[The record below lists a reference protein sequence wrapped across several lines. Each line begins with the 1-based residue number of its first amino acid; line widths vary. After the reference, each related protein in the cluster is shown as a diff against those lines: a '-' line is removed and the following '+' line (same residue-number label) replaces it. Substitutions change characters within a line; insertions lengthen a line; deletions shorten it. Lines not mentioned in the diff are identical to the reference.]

1 MNNYDMIPDEKLVEL
16 FHQGESDIMDYIMEK
31 YKSFVRKKA
40 RAMFLIGG
48 ESDDLIQEGMIGLM
62 KAVRDFQPSQ
72 NTSFSSFANVCV
84 SRQMYTAIETSRR
97 KKHMPLNSYISLYD
111 EANSPDGDK
120 TVPLIDTIESV
131 VDNDPEALYFGKE
144 FTEVFT
150 EKLKENLSELENRVL
165 YLHMMG
171 TDYRKIAELLQKSP
185 KAIDNA
191 LQRIRSKAEKILHE

>member
-1 MNNYDMIPDEKLVEL
+1 
-16 FHQGESDIMDYIMEK
+16 
-31 YKSFVRKKA
+31 
-40 RAMFLIGG
+40 
-48 ESDDLIQEGMIGLM
+48 
-62 KAVRDFQPSQ
+62 
-72 NTSFSSFANVCV
+72 
-84 SRQMYTAIETSRR
+84 
-97 KKHMPLNSYISLYD
+97 MPLNSYISLYD